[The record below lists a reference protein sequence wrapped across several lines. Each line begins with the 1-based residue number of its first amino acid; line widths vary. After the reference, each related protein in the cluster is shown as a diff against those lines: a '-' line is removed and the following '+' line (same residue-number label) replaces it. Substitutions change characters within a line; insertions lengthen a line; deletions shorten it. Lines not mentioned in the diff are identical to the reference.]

1 MTTQTSP
8 ELSEL
13 LAAARRPP
21 QRPASAVIGLRAKLF
36 GRPWLR
42 GLVPVAIAVRRAEAR
57 GRRAW
62 ERQPEKRGQA
72 LATMEAVLTGTARA
86 GELES
91 LARRHVIEAEV
102 CETMFWRPWRG
113 SSMDA
118 TSDERLRA
126 ALADERG
133 VLISTAHLQPFIFV
147 MGHVVEHGGM
157 PFSVS
162 APWLFAKPEPGE
174 WAQRLDRWWQ
184 GIIDRKRERLVYSV
198 GSFPVLRALLEQG
211 ETVYLFYDMP
221 GSRET
226 QFLGKPVMLATG
238 SARLAFETGAPILPT
253 RTWREGSRFRTE
265 LGEPLE
271 PHDYASVEELHDALA
286 AVHER
291 WILLTPEAL
300 EDPRRLG
307 AWEQGAT
314 ATGWTRPQSG
324 SAAS

>member
-1 MTTQTSP
+1 MTTQTMP
-8 ELSEL
+8 DLSEQ

-21 QRPASAVIGLRAKLF
+21 ERPPSAVIGLRAKLF

-57 GRRAW
+57 GRATW
-62 ERQPEKRGQA
+62 ERQPEKRAQA
-72 LATMEAVLTGTARA
+72 LATMEAVLAGTTRA
-86 GELES
+86 EELES

-102 CETMFWRPWRG
+102 VETMFWRPWRG
-113 SSMDA
+113 SSIDG
-118 TSDERLRA
+118 TSDARLRA

-147 MGHVVEHGGM
+147 MGLVVERGGT

-184 GIIDRKRERLVYSV
+184 GIIERRRERLVSSV
-198 GSFPVLRALLEQG
+198 GSFAVLRALLEQG
-211 ETVYLFYDMP
+211 ETVYLFFDMP

-226 QFLGKPVMLATG
+226 RFLGKPVMLSTG

-253 RTWREGSRFRTE
+253 RTWREGSRFHTE
-265 LGEPLE
+265 IGEPLD
-271 PHDYASVEELHDALA
+271 PRDYTSVEELHDALA

-291 WILLTPEAL
+291 WILMAPEAL
-300 EDPRRLG
+300 EDPRRAG
-307 AWEQGAT
+307 AWEESAT
-314 ATGWTRPQSG
+314 PTSWTRPPAPP
-324 SAAS
+324 AAT